1 MIIKHCDPKNGT
13 CYLNAES
20 FITKIL
26 FPNKETEIFMPD
38 PERKS
43 FRIDDISS
51 FDYDRDA
58 DAYNAI
64 MKRVQD
70 LTGWRYCPIEFVF
83 NGDNYDDLNKVIA
96 ILAKTK
102 NPNEHKVYVFEDY
115 VWLMT
120 DDGKTIEKLI

>member
-13 CYLNAES
+13 CYFNAES
-20 FITKIL
+20 FITKTL
-26 FPNKETEIFMPD
+26 FPNEEREVFKPD

-43 FRIDDISS
+43 YRIDDISS
-51 FDYDRDA
+51 FDYNRDA

-64 MKRVQD
+64 MLQVQN
-70 LTGWRYCPIEFVF
+70 LTGWCYCPIEFVF
-83 NGDNYDDLNKVIA
+83 NGDDYNDLNKVIA

-102 NPNEHKVYVFEDY
+102 NTNEHKVYVFEDY